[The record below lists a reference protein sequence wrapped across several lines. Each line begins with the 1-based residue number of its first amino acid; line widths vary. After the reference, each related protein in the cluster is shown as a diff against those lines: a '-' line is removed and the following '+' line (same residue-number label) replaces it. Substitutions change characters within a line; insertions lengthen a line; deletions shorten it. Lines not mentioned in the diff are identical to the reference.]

1 MSRRGPQTLGFV
13 VAFAGVAGAWLAFDR
28 GHWLVGALAAVVANL
43 GAV

>member
-28 GHWLVGALAAVVANL
+28 GP
-43 GAV
+43 